1 MAKITLNL
9 IKRDHV
15 NAVLEAI
22 ARKQHITKQEISA
35 LTGLSLVTVGKI
47 TNTLGEAGVLVHGK
61 NAEQKIG
68 RRAEVLRVRQDWAIP
83 VYDLSGTS
91 FRFYITSLDGEIID
105 KAEYKRSAG
114 AQYVSAD
121 FVRFLKLTLQLL
133 KRNYRN
139 HKLPGVGVAIPGA
152 YDAENDRIISTMMPE
167 MGDLKL
173 LRNLRK
179 IFKNANIV
187 IENANRLC
195 AAGLI
200 ASLPDSKTRTIT
212 CIAFESS
219 IECTTCD
226 RGEYARGAHD
236 LAGRLGDLPY
246 VSGVTYTN
254 FIHDALST
262 SVILDPALDII
273 RMAAIAYDPDDI
285 YLCSSRFSFLPEEI
299 ERMQNR
305 LNTSVGIGAFP
316 PKLHAV
322 YNPEMEA
329 MSGIISR
336 VISDWLDSMIVP
348 KTRKKQK
355 SDADTEAETPTLDQV
370 LSSDEAANENGDT

>member
-22 ARKQHITKQEISA
+22 ARKQHNTKQEISA
-35 LTGLSLVTVGKI
+35 QTGLSLVTVGKI

-348 KTRKKQK
+348 KNRKKQK

>member
-35 LTGLSLVTVGKI
+35 QTGLSLVTVGKI

-121 FVRFLKLTLQLL
+121 FVRFLKLTLRLL

-348 KTRKKQK
+348 KNRKKQK

>member
-22 ARKQHITKQEISA
+22 ARKQHITKQEIA
-35 LTGLSLVTVGKI
+35 AQTGLSLVTVGKI

-61 NAEQKIG
+61 NVEQKVG
-68 RRAEVLRVRQDWAIP
+68 RRAEVLRQDWAIP
-83 VYDLSGTS
+83 VYDLSGTN

-139 HKLPGVGVAIPGA
+139 HKLPGVSVAIPGA

-200 ASLPDSKTRTIT
+200 ASLPDYKARTIT
-212 CIAFESS
+212 CIAFGSS

-226 RGEYARGAHD
+226 HGEYPRGAHD

-273 RMAAIAYDPDDI
+273 RMAAIAYDPDEI
-285 YLCSSRFSFLPEEI
+285 YLCSNRFSFSPEEI

-336 VISDWLDSMIVP
+336 VVSDGLDSMIVP
-348 KTRKKQK
+348 KTRKKRK
-355 SDADTEAETPTLDQV
+355 SPADAEAETPTLDQV
-370 LSSDEAANENGDT
+370 LPPDEAANENDDT

>member
-35 LTGLSLVTVGKI
+35 QTGLSLVTVGKI
-47 TNTLGEAGVLVHGK
+47 TNMLGEAGVLVHGK

-348 KTRKKQK
+348 KNRKKQK

>member
-35 LTGLSLVTVGKI
+35 QTGLSLVTVGKI

-273 RMAAIAYDPDDI
+273 RMAAIAYDPDEI

>member
-35 LTGLSLVTVGKI
+35 QTGLSLVTVGKI

>member
-35 LTGLSLVTVGKI
+35 QTGLSLVTVGKI

-305 LNTSVGIGAFP
+305 MNTSVGIGAFP